1 MQKKNCRAGKVLL
14 ALCLLLASPSLAEEE
29 TGGLVAFQEEIN
41 GMRFHAMVDTTIT
54 EAPVIEGAYWDP
66 ANGYDSLAQNL
77 GAYFGVPAALEAE
90 SRSGSHSLYTYALG
104 ENRQLFV
111 QSGNNMNLY
120 TVDSPYD
127 PYLSPENAAD
137 LGEEELSFASHAEIA
152 RQLNDL
158 AHATGI
164 PADFAIKDIASVRGA
179 QYLALVNRTKD
190 TYARLGKSFQNA
202 VLPGV
207 SANDEIAYVLSF
219 EQTIGGVPLAGTST
233 SEAIFTPAG
242 VDSLCLNP
250 LPFVAQSIGE
260 AQPLISY
267 RDAALRFSQWDE
279 HPREWEGEFDQVRLC
294 FVEEIPQ
301 SAAAESVRLVP
312 AWEFSGVFSR
322 EASGGGKS
330 LLRMTYFVNAI
341 TGEIAGQ
348 PFTVVVDA
356 D

>member
-1 MQKKNCRAGKVLL
+1 M
-14 ALCLLLASPSLAEEE
+14 
-29 TGGLVAFQEEIN
+29 
-41 GMRFHAMVDTTIT
+41 
-54 EAPVIEGAYWDP
+54 
-66 ANGYDSLAQNL
+66 
-77 GAYFGVPAALEAE
+77 
-90 SRSGSHSLYTYALG
+90 
-104 ENRQLFV
+104 
-111 QSGNNMNLY
+111 
-120 TVDSPYD
+120 
-127 PYLSPENAAD
+127 
-137 LGEEELSFASHAEIA
+137 
-152 RQLNDL
+152 
-158 AHATGI
+158 
-164 PADFAIKDIASVRGA
+164 RGA

-207 SANDEIAYVLSF
+207 SANDEIAYVFSF
-219 EQTIGGVPLAGTST
+219 EQTIGGVPLAGVST

-301 SAAAESVRLVP
+301 SSAAESVRLVP

>member
-1 MQKKNCRAGKVLL
+1 
-14 ALCLLLASPSLAEEE
+14 
-29 TGGLVAFQEEIN
+29 
-41 GMRFHAMVDTTIT
+41 
-54 EAPVIEGAYWDP
+54 
-66 ANGYDSLAQNL
+66 
-77 GAYFGVPAALEAE
+77 
-90 SRSGSHSLYTYALG
+90 
-104 ENRQLFV
+104 
-111 QSGNNMNLY
+111 MNLY

-267 RDAALRFSQWDE
+267 PRRGAAVFPSGTSTRANGRANSTRCACALWRKS
-279 HPREWEGEFDQVRLC
+279 RK
-294 FVEEIPQ
+294 
-301 SAAAESVRLVP
+301 AAAESVRLVP

-330 LLRMTYFVNAI
+330 CCA
-341 TGEIAGQ
+341 
-348 PFTVVVDA
+348 
-356 D
+356 